1 MPAGREP
8 RTATWRRAALA
19 LFSVAAGTNVP
30 TPLLLIYRDHLH
42 LSPEILT
49 AVFGVYAAGL
59 VPALLLAGPL
69 SDRLGRRTVVLPF
82 IVLSGVTSLL
92 FIPAA
97 GSLPLLFLARWLQGV
112 VSGTVFSVG
121 SAWLVE
127 LSRGDRAGA
136 GGRRAAVAMTAGFS
150 LGPLTSGVLAEY
162 APRPTTL
169 AYLVHV
175 AVVVVGFTAALR
187 LPETVLVS
195 PVQLLPGHDGQRTG
209 TLRRGQRIR
218 FATVVAPVAV
228 CVYAFPSVIIAALPL
243 LVHLPGDGVLF
254 TGVLAGI
261 TLGAGTLTAPLQRQ
275 LGTWTTV
282 VGTASGAAGYAL
294 TALAAHTGLVAVLV
308 PAALL
313 LGSGGG
319 LCLAAGISLVA
330 RIAVP
335 ERLGA
340 ASSAFYALA
349 YLGFAAPF
357 ATAYA
362 AKHGGPVLP
371 LLGASLLVAALCVRL
386 LPVARRGDG

>member
-1 MPAGREP
+1 MSARREP

-19 LFSVAAGTNVP
+19 LFSVAAGTNIP
-30 TPLLLIYRDHLH
+30 TPILLIYRERLD
-42 LSPEILT
+42 LSPEMLT

-59 VPALLLAGPL
+59 VPALLLAGPI
-69 SDRLGRRTVVLPF
+69 SDRLGRRRVVLPF
-82 IVLSGVTSLL
+82 IALAGVTSLL

-97 GSLPLLFLARWLQGV
+97 GSLPLLFTARWLQGV

-127 LSRGDRAGA
+127 LSRGDRPGA

-162 APRPTTL
+162 APLPTTL
-169 AYLVHV
+169 SYLVHV
-175 AVVVVGFTAALR
+175 AVVLVGFTAALG
-187 LPETVLVS
+187 LSETVLAS
-195 PVQLLPGHDGQRTG
+195 SAGAQPGAGAPRSGVLQPGQGR
-209 TLRRGQRIR
+209 R

-275 LGTWTTV
+275 LGSWTTV

-294 TALAAHTGLVAVLV
+294 TALAAHTGLVAVLI

-335 ERLGA
+335 ARLGT
-340 ASSAFYALA
+340 ASAGFYALA
-349 YLGFAAPF
+349 YLGFAAPL
-357 ATAYA
+357 ATAFA
-362 AKHGGPVLP
+362 AKHGGPVTP
-371 LLGASLLVAALCVRL
+371 LLVASLLVALLCLRL
-386 LPVARRGDG
+386 VPVARRGAG